1 MKIFRVLKYGIIEIS
16 LPLQLNF
23 LGIMENDTVIEQVT
37 ETIQDTT
44 AVNGMVNGFRELATT
59 PVSVWL
65 PELVKEYVVPFGI
78 KLLAAI
84 VVLLLGRWVIKLI
97 KKGLSKM
104 MDRRKADPTLSSF
117 LMSLVSVLLT
127 FLLIIAIVGI
137 LGVNTSSL
145 VALLAS
151 AGLAIGMALSGTLQN
166 FAGGVMIMLFKP
178 FKVGDFISAQ
188 GCEGKV
194 NEIQIFNT
202 HVLTPDNKEVI
213 LPNGALATGVMTNF
227 SKQGT
232 RRIDWSFSIAYGED
246 YDKAKEVLRCLCN
259 EDERIQ
265 KSPEPFI
272 ELGKLNSSSVDL
284 TVRVWVDAS
293 DYWPVFFSMNEKVY
307 KAFAKEGLSI
317 PFPQM
322 DVHMKN

>member
-1 MKIFRVLKYGIIEIS
+1 
-16 LPLQLNF
+16 
-23 LGIMENDTVIEQVT
+23 MENDTLVEQVT
-37 ETIQDTT
+37 ETVQDTS
-44 AVNGMVNGFRELATT
+44 AVNNMVEGVKKLATT
-59 PVSVWL
+59 PVSDWL
-65 PELVKEYVVPFGI
+65 PDLVKDYLVPFGI
-78 KLLAAI
+78 KLVAAI

-97 KKGLSKM
+97 KKSLTKVM
-104 MDRRKADPTLSSF
+104 TRLKTDPSLSSF

-188 GCEGKV
+188 GYEGVV

-202 HVLTPDNKEVI
+202 HVLTVDNKEVI
-213 LPNGALATGVMTNF
+213 LPNGPLATGALTNY
-227 SKQGT
+227 SRQET
-232 RRIDWSFSIAYGED
+232 RRVDWTFSIAYGDD
-246 YDKAKEVLRCLCN
+246 YDKAKAVLLRLCDG
-259 EDERIQ
+259 DERIL

-272 ELGKLNSSSVDL
+272 QLGKLNDSSVDI
-284 TVRVWVDAS
+284 TVRVWVKS
-293 DYWPVFFSMNEKVY
+293 TDYWPVFFSMNEKVY
-307 KAFAKEGLSI
+307 KAFAVEGLNI

>member
-1 MKIFRVLKYGIIEIS
+1 
-16 LPLQLNF
+16 
-23 LGIMENDTVIEQVT
+23 MENDTLVEQVT
-37 ETIQDTT
+37 ETVQDTT
-44 AVNGMVNGFRELATT
+44 AVNSMVEGVKKLATT
-59 PVSVWL
+59 PVSDWL
-65 PELVKEYVVPFGI
+65 PDLVKDYLVPFGI
-78 KLLAAI
+78 KLVAAI

-97 KKGLSKM
+97 KKALTKVM
-104 MDRRKADPTLSSF
+104 TRRKMDPSLSSF

-188 GCEGKV
+188 GYEGVV

-213 LPNGALATGVMTNF
+213 LPNGSLSTGALTNF

-232 RRIDWSFSIAYGED
+232 RRVDWSFSIAYGDD
-246 YDKAKEVLRCLCN
+246 YNKAKSLLLRLCD
-259 EDERIQ
+259 EDGRIQ
-265 KSPEPFI
+265 KTPAPFV
-272 ELGKLNSSSVDL
+272 ELGKLNNSSVDI
-284 TVRVWVDAS
+284 TVRVWVDAA
-293 DYWPVFFSMNEKVY
+293 DYWAVFFSMNEKVY
-307 KAFAKEGLSI
+307 KAFATEGLSI

-322 DVHMKN
+322 DVHMR